1 MTSLLTICA
10 ERMKA
15 MTVASL
21 VASSLTL
28 GACHDL
34 DSPDLNAAT
43 TNDLTGAPS
52 RVGIATAAQGLLGSV
67 TGTNVGVR
75 NIFGTNRGN
84 MGILGREAYNL
95 DVSNPQNI
103 PPLYTS
109 VGGNSFKNLTTWTGP
124 YATMYQANVVIK
136 GAESAPPAPTGLE
149 DAEREAL
156 KGFAETIKALE
167 LFYVIRQ
174 TDQSGAALDA
184 LESPTD
190 DPPPIAGKAEVYAK
204 ILSYLDEAKNHLDAG
219 GASFPF
225 TMPTGWA
232 AFNTPAKFLQFN
244 RAVRAWVNITN
255 LAFANALADVN
266 ASFLD
271 PAKPMSYGAY
281 HTFSTTPGD
290 ALNTAYDPTG
300 RQLYA
305 SREFADSAQL
315 KSPGGARDDRF
326 TTKLITLRD
335 LTGGAT
341 DSVTRYGFNV
351 RYAFNIY
358 PTNVSPAVVLKN
370 EQLLLIRAEA
380 NIGLGNN
387 SLAIADLNL
396 VRAAS
401 GGLPPISDPYVP
413 NAALKQP
420 DVCRTQ
426 ACASAAIKSTA
437 LLEELLYEKRYSLM
451 YENGDRWV
459 DARKYGRIQDLER
472 DREGD
477 INWAYLMIPINE
489 CILRGSNQPPG
500 CTTFPP
506 FFANPIAAY

>member
-1 MTSLLTICA
+1 MTSLLNMCA
-10 ERMKA
+10 PRTTGM
-15 MTVASL
+15 MVAGL
-21 VASSLTL
+21 LAASLTL
-28 GACHDL
+28 SACNDF
-34 DSPDLNAAT
+34 DSPDLNAST
-43 TNDLTGAPS
+43 TADLTGTPN
-52 RVGIATAAQGLLGSV
+52 RVAIGTAAQGLLGSV

-75 NIFGTNRGN
+75 NIFGTNRGI

-103 PPLYTS
+103 PTFYTS

-124 YATMYQANVVIK
+124 YATMNQANIIFK
-136 GAESAPPAPTGLE
+136 GADAATGVTPAEQEG
-149 DAEREAL
+149 L

-174 TDQSGAALDA
+174 TDVSGAALDA
-184 LESPTD
+184 LASPTD
-190 DPPPIAGKAEVYAK
+190 DPPPIESKAAVYTK
-204 ILSYLDEAKNHLDAG
+204 ILAYLDDAKTHLAAG
-219 GASFPF
+219 GASFAF
-225 TMPTGWA
+225 SMPNGWA
-232 AFNTPAKFLQFN
+232 NFNTPAKFLQFN
-244 RAVRAWVNITN
+244 RAVRAWANITN
-255 LAFANALADVN
+255 LQFAAALTDLKD
-266 ASFLD
+266 SFLD
-271 PAKPMSYGAY
+271 PAKAMSYGAY
-281 HTFSTTPGD
+281 HTFSTLAGD
-290 ALNTAYDPTG
+290 AQNGAFDPTG

-315 KSPGGARDDRF
+315 KSPGGAKDDRF

-335 LTGGAT
+335 LTGGTT

-358 PTNVSPAVVLKN
+358 PTNVSPAVVMKN
-370 EQLLLIRAEA
+370 EQLLLMRAEA
-380 NIGLGNN
+380 YIGLGGAANN
-387 SLAIADLNL
+387 SLAIADINL

-420 DVCRTQ
+420 GVCGTQ
-426 ACASAAIKSTA
+426 ACAVAAIKSTA

-472 DREGD
+472 DRPGD
-477 INWAYLMIPINE
+477 VNWAYLMIPINE
-489 CILRGSNQPPG
+489 CILRGTSAPPG

-506 FFANPIAAY
+506 FFTNPIAAY

>member
-1 MTSLLTICA
+1 
-10 ERMKA
+10 
-15 MTVASL
+15 
-21 VASSLTL
+21 
-28 GACHDL
+28 
-34 DSPDLNAAT
+34 
-43 TNDLTGAPS
+43 
-52 RVGIATAAQGLLGSV
+52 
-67 TGTNVGVR
+67 
-75 NIFGTNRGN
+75 
-84 MGILGREAYNL
+84 
-95 DVSNPQNI
+95 
-103 PPLYTS
+103 
-109 VGGNSFKNLTTWTGP
+109 
-124 YATMYQANVVIK
+124 
-136 GAESAPPAPTGLE
+136 
-149 DAEREAL
+149 
-156 KGFAETIKALE
+156 
-167 LFYVIRQ
+167 
-174 TDQSGAALDA
+174 
-184 LESPTD
+184 
-190 DPPPIAGKAEVYAK
+190 
-204 ILSYLDEAKNHLDAG
+204 
-219 GASFPF
+219 
-225 TMPTGWA
+225 
-232 AFNTPAKFLQFN
+232 
-244 RAVRAWVNITN
+244 VNITN

-387 SLAIADLNL
+387 SLAIADINL

-401 GGLPPISDPYVP
+401 GGLPPISNPYVP

-426 ACASAAIKSTA
+426 ACASATIKSTA

-472 DREGD
+472 DRPGD
-477 INWAYLMIPINE
+477 VNWAYLMIPINE

-500 CTTFPP
+500 CTTMPP
-506 FFANPIAAY
+506 FFVNPIAAY

>member
-43 TNDLTGAPS
+43 TNDLSGTPS

-103 PPLYTS
+103 PTFYTS

-124 YATMYQANVVIK
+124 YATINQANIVFK
-136 GAESAPPAPTGLE
+136 GAETATGLE

-174 TDQSGAALDA
+174 TDASGAAVDA

-190 DPPPIAGKAEVYAK
+190 DPPPIVGKAEVYAA
-204 ILSYLDEAKNHLDAG
+204 ILSYLDDAKTHLEAG
-219 GASFPF
+219 GASFSF

-232 AFNTPAKFLQFN
+232 VFNTPAKFLLFN

-255 LAFANALADVN
+255 LAFADALADVN

-271 PAKPMSYGAY
+271 PAKPMSFGAY
-281 HTFSTTPGD
+281 HTFSTLAGD
-290 ALNTAYDPTG
+290 QQNGAYDPTG

-315 KSPGGARDDRF
+315 KSPGGAPDDRF
-326 TTKLITLRD
+326 TTKLITLAD

-341 DSVTRYGFNV
+341 DSVSRYGFSI

-358 PTNVSPAVVLKN
+358 PSNTSPAVVLKN

-413 NAALKQP
+413 NVALKQP
-420 DVCRTQ
+420 GVCGTA
-426 ACASAAIKSTA
+426 ACAAAAIPSTA

>member
-1 MTSLLTICA
+1 MTSLLKICA
-10 ERMKA
+10 TRARA
-15 MTVASL
+15 MTVAAL
-21 VASSLTL
+21 VTSSLTL
-28 GACHDL
+28 GACNNFE
-34 DSPDLNAAT
+34 SPDLNAAT
-43 TNDLTGAPS
+43 TQDLTGTPT

-67 TGTNVGVR
+67 QGTNVGAR
-75 NIFGTNRGN
+75 NIFFTNAVL
-84 MGILGREAYNL
+84 MGIHGREAYDL
-95 DVSNPQNI
+95 DVSNPQI
-103 PPLYTS
+103 IAPLYTS
-109 VGGNSFKNLTTWTGP
+109 VAGSAFQNLTTWTSP
-124 YATMYQANVVIK
+124 YATMNQANIVIK
-136 GAESAPPAPTGLE
+136 GAETATGLE
-149 DAEREAL
+149 PAEREGL

-174 TDQSGAALDA
+174 TDESSAAVDA
-184 LESPTD
+184 LESPTL
-190 DPPPIAGKAEVYAK
+190 DPPPIASKAEVYTA
-204 ILSYLDEAKNHLDAG
+204 ILSYLDDAKTHLDAG
-219 GASFPF
+219 GASFSF
-225 TMPTGWA
+225 TMPTGWG
-232 AFNTPAKFLQFN
+232 AFNTPATFLQFN
-244 RAVRAWVNITN
+244 RALRAWVNITT
-255 LAFANALADVN
+255 LAFADALTDLN

-281 HTFSTTPGD
+281 HSFSTTPGD
-290 ALNTAYDPTG
+290 ALNGAYDPTA

-315 KSPGGARDDRF
+315 KSPGGAPDDRF
-326 TTKLITLRD
+326 TTKLITLNA

-358 PTNVSPAVVLKN
+358 PTNTSPAVVMKN
-370 EQLLLIRAEA
+370 EQLLLMRAEA
-380 NIGLGNN
+380 NIGLGN
-387 SLAIADLNL
+387 SSAAIADINL

-420 DVCRTQ
+420 GVCSTA
-426 ACASAAIKSTA
+426 ACTAAAIPSTA

-477 INWAYLMIPINE
+477 INWTYLMIPVNE
-489 CILRGSNQPPG
+489 CIQRGANQPSG
-500 CTTFPP
+500 CTTTPP

>member
-1 MTSLLTICA
+1 MTSLLKLCA
-10 ERMKA
+10 TRTKA
-15 MTVASL
+15 MTVAAL
-21 VASSLTL
+21 VASSL
-28 GACHDL
+28 GGCSNFE
-34 DSPDLNAAT
+34 SPDLNAAT
-43 TNDLTGAPS
+43 TKDLTGTPT

-67 TGTNVGVR
+67 QGTNVGIR
-75 NIFGTNRGN
+75 NMFGTNAIT
-84 MGILGREAYNL
+84 MGIWGREAYNL

-103 PPLYTS
+103 PTFYTS
-109 VGGNSFKNLTTWTGP
+109 VGGNSFKNATTWTSP
-124 YATMYQANVVIK
+124 YATMNQANIVFK
-136 GAESAPPAPTGLE
+136 GAGTATNLT

-167 LFYVIRQ
+167 LFYIIRQ
-174 TDQSGAALDA
+174 TDESGAAVDA
-184 LESPTD
+184 LENPTM
-190 DPPPIAGKAEVYAK
+190 DPPPIVSKAEVYTA
-204 ILSYLDEAKNHLDAG
+204 ILSYLDDAKTHLDAG
-219 GASFPF
+219 GASFSF

-232 AFNTPAKFLQFN
+232 AFNTPPKFLQFN
-244 RAVRAWVNITN
+244 RALRAWVNITK
-255 LAFANALADVN
+255 LSFADALTDLT

-271 PAKPMSYGAY
+271 PALPMSYGAY

-290 ALNTAYDPTG
+290 ALNGAFDPTG

-326 TTKLITLRD
+326 TNKLITLTD

-341 DSVTRYGFNV
+341 ASIDRYGFTIL
-351 RYAFNIY
+351 YAFKIY
-358 PTNVSPAVVLKN
+358 PTNTSAAVVMKN
-370 EQLLLIRAEA
+370 EQLLLMRAEA

-387 SLAIADLNL
+387 SAAIADINL
-396 VRAAS
+396 VRAVS

-413 NAALKQP
+413 NVALKQP
-420 DVCRTQ
+420 GVCGTA
-426 ACASAAIKSTA
+426 ACGAASTPSTA

-451 YENGDRWV
+451 YENGDRWL

-477 INWAYLMIPINE
+477 VNWPYTMIPINE
-489 CILRGSNQPPG
+489 CIQRGSSQPAG

-506 FFANPIAAY
+506 FFMNPIAAY

>member
-1 MTSLLTICA
+1 MTSLLKICA
-10 ERMKA
+10 ARTTA
-15 MTVASL
+15 MTVAAL

-28 GACHDL
+28 GACSDFE
-34 DSPDLNAAT
+34 SPNLNAAT
-43 TNDLTGAPS
+43 TDDLTGAPS
-52 RVGIATAAQGLLGSV
+52 RVGIGTAAQGLLGSV

-103 PPLYTS
+103 PTFYTS
-109 VGGNSFKNLTTWTGP
+109 VGGNAFKNLTTWTGP
-124 YATMYQANVVIK
+124 YATIYQANLVIK
-136 GAESAPPAPTGLE
+136 GAESATGLE
-149 DAEREAL
+149 AAEREAL

-174 TDQSGAALDA
+174 TDESGAALDA
-184 LESPTD
+184 LESPND
-190 DPPPIAGKAEVYAK
+190 DPPPIARKAEVYAA
-204 ILSYLDEAKNHLDAG
+204 ILSYLDDAKTHLDAG
-219 GASFPF
+219 GESFPF

-232 AFNTPAKFLQFN
+232 TFNTPAKFLLFN

-281 HTFSTTPGD
+281 HTFSTLAGD
-290 ALNTAYDPTG
+290 AQNTAYDPTG

-315 KSPGGARDDRF
+315 KSPGGAPDDRF

-335 LTGGAT
+335 LTAGAT
-341 DSVTRYGFNV
+341 DSVTRYGFIV

-358 PTNVSPAVVLKN
+358 PTNVSPAVVMKN

-380 NIGLGNN
+380 YIGLGGAANT
-387 SLAIADLNL
+387 SKAIADINL

-426 ACASAAIKSTA
+426 ACATAAIRSTA

-472 DREGD
+472 DRPGD
-477 INWAYLMIPINE
+477 VNWAYLMIPINE
-489 CILRGSNQPPG
+489 CILRGASQPPG
-500 CTTFPP
+500 CTTMPP
-506 FFANPIAAY
+506 FFVNPIAAY